1 MHAESNQFLKIEKPF
16 LIFLLSLRIYH
27 RPNIEHA
34 NPSSPTTFIHP
45 PMSSSAETKTK
56 FLPIWVWVI
65 ALLQI
70 ILVLFFS
77 IGTALN
83 PGDFIPDVS
92 ELNYVTQLYITRNV
106 TVAIGII
113 VALLLK
119 SHKALLLVLL
129 IRVVTDIS
137 DVVTVY
143 AMNVETIKSSVPMVV
158 VLLIVPAIA
167 AIGYLW
173 KPVK

>member
-1 MHAESNQFLKIEKPF
+1 MKDTI
-16 LIFLLSLRIYH
+16 
-27 RPNIEHA
+27 
-34 NPSSPTTFIHP
+34 
-45 PMSSSAETKTK
+45 K

-70 ILVLFFS
+70 SLVLFFS
-77 IGTALN
+77 AGTAMS

-106 TVAIGII
+106 TVALGII

-119 SHKALLLVLL
+119 SHKALLVALIVRLL
-129 IRVVTDIS
+129 TDIS
-137 DVVTVY
+137 DVITVY
-143 AMNVETIKSSVPMVV
+143 ALNVEAIKESVPMVV
-158 VLLIVPAIA
+158 VLLIIPALI

-173 KPVK
+173 KRINQ